1 MKLKL
6 SDWANIA
13 DIVGAIA
20 LVCSLVYVG
29 YELHLN
35 TIETRAANIQ
45 AMAAHSQAFNLA
57 VATNPD
63 LTKILETPSEEL
75 TSAQV
80 TQIRRF
86 LATSL
91 RGAETSY
98 ILYSKGM
105 LDERYWRG
113 KANEILLFL
122 EDEAWQKQWSMGRDL
137 FDPDF
142 AEWLDRAIE
151 DQYGG

>member
-1 MKLKL
+1 VKLKL

-13 DIVGAIA
+13 DIVGATA

-63 LTKILETPSEEL
+63 LTKILGTPLEKLSG
-75 TSAQV
+75 SQV

-86 LATSL
+86 LATAL

-113 KANEILLFL
+113 KAKEILVFL
-122 EDEAWQKQWSMGRDL
+122 EDEAWQKQWRMGRDL

-151 DQYGG
+151 DRYGG

>member
-13 DIVGAIA
+13 EIASAIA
-20 LVCSLVYVG
+20 LVCSLLYVG

-45 AMAAHSQAFNLA
+45 TMAAQSQAFNLA

-63 LTKILETPSEEL
+63 LTEIIGTPFEEL
-75 TSAQV
+75 TSSQV
-80 TQIRRF
+80 TQVRRF
-86 LATSL
+86 LATAL
-91 RGAETSY
+91 RGAETSF

-113 KANEILLFL
+113 KAKEILVFL
-122 EDEAWQKQWSMGRDL
+122 EDKGWQEQWRTGRDL

-142 AEWLDRAIE
+142 ADWLDKVIA

>member
-1 MKLKL
+1 VKLKL

-13 DIVGAIA
+13 EIVSAIA
-20 LVCSLVYVG
+20 IVCSLLYVG

-35 TIETRAANIQ
+35 TIETRTANLQ
-45 AMAAHSQAFNLA
+45 AMAAQSQAFNLA

-63 LTKILETPSEEL
+63 LTEILGTPLEEL
-75 TSAQV
+75 TSSQV
-80 TQIRRF
+80 TQVRRF
-86 LATSL
+86 LATAL
-91 RGAETSY
+91 RGAETSF

-113 KANEILLFL
+113 KAKEILVFL
-122 EDEAWQKQWSMGRDL
+122 EDEDWQEQWRMGRDL

-142 AEWLDRAIE
+142 AEWLDKAIA
-151 DQYGG
+151 DRYGG